1 MTLVPEPS
9 VLSLAGVALAAYGF
23 CVGASIDSKHV
34 VALSQFDD
42 SPQLLSNDM
51 KIAFAAFGVLV
62 LSVLDAHG
70 QGQIRFFNT
79 GQTLI
84 STNSPSGGPAAP
96 ISGAGN
102 YYFALFIAPPGTI
115 DPQAFTFSG
124 FYGTNTTAA
133 GIFTGGQVTFPT
145 YMSGTTLSFL
155 VRGWS
160 ANIGSDYSS
169 VTNYLAAPTFLGW
182 YGDSEIGT
190 MPLGGGATPVPNL
203 FGIGV
208 SQIPG
213 FTLELHG
220 VPEPSSL
227 TLAGLGLVAVW
238 LLRRRSP

>member
-1 MTLVPEPS
+1 MKRLLVL
-9 VLSLAGVALAAYGF
+9 VGVF
-23 CVGASIDSKHV
+23 GASV
-34 VALSQFDD
+34 F
-42 SPQLLSNDM
+42 
-51 KIAFAAFGVLV
+51 AF
-62 LSVLDAHG
+62 G

-79 GQTLI
+79 GETLI

-102 YYFALFIAPPGTI
+102 YYFALFIAPPGTS
-115 DPQAFTFSG
+115 DPQAFTLPE
-124 FYGTNTTAA
+124 FYGANRTTA

-169 VTNYLAAPTFLGW
+169 VTDYLAPPTFLGW

-190 MPLGGGATPVPNL
+190 MPLGGGAVPVPNL
-203 FGIGV
+203 FGIGAE
-208 SQIPG
+208 QIPG
-213 FTLELHG
+213 FTLEVSG

-227 TLAGLGLVAVW
+227 ALAGLGAASLW
-238 LLRRRSP
+238 FSRRRSL